1 MNVMEST
8 ISNPLSPLSER
19 LAEVKLASNSI
30 NKAYEEIF
38 HELEKE
44 NKKLSDQFQALKM
57 KQWNMDCE
65 VKRVQGKNEK
75 LKEKKE
81 KLGQKLEGMLDIL
94 PDFDENRNSLVTDS
108 DAIEDAMGKMIDYDF
123 DMDRDPRSTEYVV

>member
-8 ISNPLSPLSER
+8 IKNPLSPLSER

-38 HELEKE
+38 HELEEE
-44 NKKLSDQFQALKM
+44 NKKLSEQFQALKM
-57 KQWNMDCE
+57 KQWSMDCE

-94 PDFDENRNSLVTDS
+94 PDFDEHRKSLVTDS

-123 DMDRDPRSTEYVV
+123 DLERDPRSTEYVV

>member
-1 MNVMEST
+1 MEST

-94 PDFDENRNSLVTDS
+94 PDFDDNRNSLVTDS

>member
-1 MNVMEST
+1 MEST